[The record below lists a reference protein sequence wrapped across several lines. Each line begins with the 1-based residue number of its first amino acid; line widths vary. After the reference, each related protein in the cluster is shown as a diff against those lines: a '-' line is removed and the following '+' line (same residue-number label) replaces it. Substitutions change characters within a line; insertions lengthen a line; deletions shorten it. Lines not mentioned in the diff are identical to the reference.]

1 MAHRDKSQGFG
12 FIYSDIQTLLRQ
24 RGELSKM
31 DQWEPIDSPAEAQS
45 VNLNKDVTDGRAS
58 SSQAPAQP
66 SVEQIKENLDRLAK
80 LHQKLHV
87 MLDEINRLSNSKK
100 NDN

>member
-24 RGELSKM
+24 RGELSKL
-31 DQWEPIDSPAEAQS
+31 DQWEPVEVSTESQS
-45 VNLNKDVTDGRAS
+45 VNLNKD
-58 SSQAPAQP
+58 QAQNEEVVAPVQP